1 VVQGIDSKRLPTN
14 ISNRTKEL
22 SKDSELKLLQSQINL
37 VMKYHNDAKDN
48 TTYNRLLGELMD
60 VSSDYNKINN
70 KSKSRSLDLDL
81 HKIKPTGLKKIKDV
95 FEQEY

>member
-1 VVQGIDSKRLPTN
+1 MAGFDSRKIPQN

-48 TTYNRLLGELMD
+48 TTYNRLLGELME
-60 VSSDYNKINN
+60 VSTD
-70 KSKSRSLDLDL
+70 
-81 HKIKPTGLKKIKDV
+81 
-95 FEQEY
+95 